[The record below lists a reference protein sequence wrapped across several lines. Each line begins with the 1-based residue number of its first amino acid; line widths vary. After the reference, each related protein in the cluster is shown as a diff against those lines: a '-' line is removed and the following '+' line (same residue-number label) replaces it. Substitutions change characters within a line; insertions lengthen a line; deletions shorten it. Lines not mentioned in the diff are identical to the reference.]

1 MTADNSSVS
10 ELLALRNDISRRDI
24 VIANAMT
31 DLRERLSDLAEIS
44 KTRSI
49 GIEASLE
56 RQTREI
62 VELEAKL
69 SAFEA
74 VIASQNR
81 QIEQLTEERALVV
94 REVSALNAYINKI
107 SDWHHSGYNEL
118 PAKLEAG
125 LAAIEALTEVVD
137 AVRSQ
142 AAWGVDEILTHIDA
156 LQCKQGEA
164 GEAVNAVG
172 LPDSAVLISD
182 RCTETEVEETID
194 LADIT
199 LVLESEF
206 FDAAWYRDRY
216 NLESSSPEDLAFHYL
231 SGGWRSGFSP
241 SPNFDSRAYLA
252 LNDDV
257 AASALNPLVHYT
269 KYGQEEGRL
278 VQAIVSKVVVD

>member
-1 MTADNSSVS
+1 MADVK
-10 ELLALRNDISRRDI
+10 
-24 VIANAMT
+24 
-31 DLRERLSDLAEIS
+31 ERLSDLAEIA
-44 KTRSI
+44 KARST

-56 RQTREI
+56 RQSREI

-74 VIASQNR
+74 VIVSQNR

-142 AAWGVDEILTHIDA
+142 GTRGVNEILAQIDA
-156 LQCKQGEA
+156 LQCKQGET
-164 GEAVNAVG
+164 GDAVNAVE
-172 LPDSAVLISD
+172 LPDSAVPMSD
-182 RCTETEVEETID
+182 RGTETEVEEPID

-199 LVLESEF
+199 LVLESAF

-231 SGGWRSGFSP
+231 SEGWRSGFSP
-241 SPNFDSRAYLA
+241 SPNFDSKAYLA